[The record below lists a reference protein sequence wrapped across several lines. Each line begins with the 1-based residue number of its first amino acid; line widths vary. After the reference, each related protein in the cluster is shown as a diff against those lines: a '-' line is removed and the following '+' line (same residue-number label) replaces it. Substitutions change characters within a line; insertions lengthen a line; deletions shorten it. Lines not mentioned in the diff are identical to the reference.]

1 MQFLGGDIGQ
11 DVVSTVQPLHFIQPK
26 LCVHKKEALPA
37 GFNVGVHVYQ
47 IIK

>member
-1 MQFLGGDIGQ
+1 MQFLGDNIVQ
-11 DVVSTVQPLHFIQPK
+11 EVVSTVQPLHFIQPK

-37 GFNVGVHVYQ
+37 GFNVGVNVYQ